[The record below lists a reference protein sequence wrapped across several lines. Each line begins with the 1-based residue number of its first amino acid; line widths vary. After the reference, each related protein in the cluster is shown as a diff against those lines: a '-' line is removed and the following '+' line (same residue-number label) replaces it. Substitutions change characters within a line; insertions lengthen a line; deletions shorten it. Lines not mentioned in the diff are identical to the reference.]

1 MLAKMPIFAD
11 KNSVN
16 LPMRTLYVSDLDGTL
31 LGRDSRVSAASA
43 ALLNRL
49 IDERGVLFTVAT
61 ARTPATVVP
70 LMQQVHVR
78 LPLLTMTGAAWWD
91 AAADR
96 FTRTQALPTDV
107 VEQVQAIFASHD
119 LHPFVYR
126 RRGDRLEA
134 HHGGRLNDDEQ
145 HFVRERMHLRI
156 KRFRLGAEADADS
169 SDEALLIFAMNDY
182 DRLALVHRDIISTVP
197 CTAMFYHDIFAP
209 ATGLLEV
216 YRHGCTKAAAMRE
229 LAAQLGADR
238 VVAFGDNLN
247 DLDMLRAADVAVAVA
262 NAVPEVR
269 ATAHIVIG
277 DNTTDAVPRFI
288 ESFE

>member
-1 MLAKMPIFAD
+1 M
-11 KNSVN
+11 S
-16 LPMRTLYVSDLDGTL
+16 TLYVTDLDGTL

-91 AAADR
+91 AAAGR
-96 FTRTQALPTDV
+96 FARTLALTHDV
-107 VEQVQAIFASHD
+107 VEQVMAIFACHH

-126 RRGDRLEA
+126 CHGDQLEA
-134 HHGGRLNDDEQ
+134 HHAGTLNAAERL
-145 HFVRERMHLRI
+145 FVRERQHLRL
-156 KRFRLGAEADADS
+156 KRFRLGTEARTNS
-169 SDEALLIFAMNDY
+169 PDEALLIFAMNDY
-182 DRLALVHRDIISTVP
+182 DLLARVHRDITDSVP
-197 CTAMFYHDIFAP
+197 CTAMFYRDIFDP

-216 YRHGCTKAAAMRE
+216 YRYGCTKAHAMRE
-229 LAAQLGADR
+229 LATQLGADR

-247 DLDMLRAADVAVAVA
+247 DLDMLRAADVAVAVD
-262 NAVPEVR
+262 NAVAEVR
-269 ATAHIVIG
+269 DAAHIVIG

-288 ESFE
+288 QTQEM